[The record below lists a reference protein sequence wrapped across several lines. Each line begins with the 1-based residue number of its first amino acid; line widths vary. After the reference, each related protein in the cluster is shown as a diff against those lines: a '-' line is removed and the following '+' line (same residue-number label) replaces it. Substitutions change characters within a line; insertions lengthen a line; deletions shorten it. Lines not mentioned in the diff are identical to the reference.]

1 MGLCCQPS
9 ACGCKINFLFNSG
22 RAQQS
27 ENAPECSRRT
37 GRTCDIEVVTL
48 RRRRRAPWRAA
59 VEEPQP
65 SSDGHMSYKARAPL
79 LTMNVPTHCTCT

>member
-48 RRRRRAPWRAA
+48 RRAPQGGGARR
-59 VEEPQP
+59 
-65 SSDGHMSYKARAPL
+65 GARL
-79 LTMNVPTHCTCT
+79 